1 MLGVTD
7 MLLINVKSESA
18 LLYGL
23 KKRVAL
29 YIQRSRTRKQLRE
42 LDDTVLKDIGLTR
55 QQAEQEAR
63 LYFWQGDDILLTD
76 DSRCIEL

>member
-1 MLGVTD
+1 

-29 YIQRSRTRKQLRE
+29 YIQRSRTRRQLRK
-42 LDDTVLKDIGLTR
+42 LDDAVLKDIGLTR

-63 LYFWQGDDILLTD
+63 LYFWQGDDILLAD
-76 DSRCIEL
+76 DSLCIEL

>member
-1 MLGVTD
+1 

-29 YIQRSRTRKQLRE
+29 YIQRSRTRRQLHK
-42 LDDTVLKDIGLTR
+42 LDDAVLKDIGLTR

-63 LYFWQGDDILLTD
+63 LYFWQGDDILLAD
-76 DSRCIEL
+76 DSLCIEL

>member
-1 MLGVTD
+1 

>member
-1 MLGVTD
+1 
-7 MLLINVKSESA
+7 MLLINVQSESA

-29 YIQRSRTRKQLRE
+29 YIQRYRSRRQLRE
-42 LDDTVLKDIGLTR
+42 LDDAVLKDIGLTR
-55 QQAEQEAR
+55 PQAEQEAR
-63 LYFWQGDDILLTD
+63 LYFWQGDDTLLTD

>member
-1 MLGVTD
+1 

-23 KKRVAL
+23 KNRVAL

-42 LDDTVLKDIGLTR
+42 LDDTTLKDIGLSR